1 MSHLDRSTR
10 AIVEQA
16 SQKIQAA
23 HVEPSEDARC
33 ERAKATFRVEELAAF
48 MNDGEEKLKRRC
60 AMKTKKRRGEG
71 SNGVNGSIDEH
82 AREGKGREPL
92 ECICA

>member
-1 MSHLDRSTR
+1 M
-10 AIVEQA
+10 
-16 SQKIQAA
+16 
-23 HVEPSEDARC
+23 
-33 ERAKATFRVEELAAF
+33 EELAAF